1 MPPQRAELAT
11 ERILAAIAVRQHGVV
26 TTPQLAAAG
35 VGRNGITRRVADGR
49 LHRLHR
55 GVFLLGPLTGPW
67 TKEMAAVLACGEI
80 AVLSHRSAAALWRIR
95 RAWLGPP
102 EVTVTDG
109 RSRGRPG
116 LRVYRTRR
124 LDPRETRRREGVP
137 VTSPARTLL
146 DLAGVLPE
154 RDLARAVEEAQ
165 VLKLATPRELA
176 HVTGRGRPGSAALR
190 AVLNLQHEPSL
201 TRSEAELA
209 FLELVRSAGLP
220 DPETNVNVLGHEVDF
235 LWREQKL
242 IVEVDGFAYHSSRQ
256 AFERDRRR
264 DARLQAAGFRVIRFT
279 YLQIVRDPAAV
290 ITCLDMYITKQ

>member
-1 MPPQRAELAT
+1 MPPKRAELAT

-26 TTPQLAAAG
+26 TTAQLAAAG
-35 VGRNGITRRVADGR
+35 VGKNGITRRVADGR
-49 LHRLHR
+49 LDRLHR

-95 RAWLGPP
+95 RTWLGPP
-102 EVTVTDG
+102 EVTVFEG
-109 RSRGRPG
+109 ASRGRPG
-116 LRVYRTRR
+116 LRVYRTTR

-137 VTSPARTLL
+137 VTAPARTLL
-146 DLAGVLPE
+146 DLATLISE

-165 VLKLATPRELA
+165 VLRIVTPRELA
-176 HVTGRGRPGSAALR
+176 HIAGRGRPGSAALR

-201 TRSEAELA
+201 TRSEAEIA
-209 FLELVRSAGLP
+209 FLELIRSAGLP
-220 DPETNVNVLGHEVDF
+220 APETNVNVLGHEVDF
-235 LWREQKL
+235 LWRAQKL

-279 YLQIVRDPAAV
+279 YLQIVNEPRTV
-290 ITCLDMYITKQ
+290 IKCLDVHITKR

>member
-26 TTPQLAAAG
+26 TTAQLAAAG
-35 VGRNGITRRVADGR
+35 VGTNGITRRVADGR

-55 GVFLLGPLTGPW
+55 GVFLLGPLIGPW

-102 EVTVTDG
+102 EVTVCEG
-109 RSRGRPG
+109 GSRGRPG
-116 LRVYRTRR
+116 LRVYRTTR
-124 LDPRETRRREGVP
+124 LDPRETRRRDGVP

-146 DLAGVLPE
+146 DLASVLPE
-154 RDLARAVEEAQ
+154 PDVARAVEEAQ
-165 VLKLATPRELA
+165 VLRLVTPRELA
-176 HVTGRGRPGSAALR
+176 HIAGRGRPGSAALR

-201 TRSEAELA
+201 TRSEAEIA
-209 FLELVRSAGLP
+209 FLELVRNAGLP

-279 YLQIVRDPAAV
+279 YLQIVKEPSSIRE
-290 ITCLDMYITKQ
+290 CLDAHITNR